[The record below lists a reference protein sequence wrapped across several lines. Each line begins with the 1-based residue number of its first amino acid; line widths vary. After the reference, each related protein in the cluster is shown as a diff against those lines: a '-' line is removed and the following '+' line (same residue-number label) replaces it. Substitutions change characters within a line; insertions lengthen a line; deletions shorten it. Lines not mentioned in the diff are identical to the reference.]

1 MFFLRRNRPQDL
13 GSVFSTIAGCT
24 VASRQ
29 YARKAGRNTVL
40 IELIKK
46 YPGLGEVGDRVE
58 VKPGYCRNFLVPQG
72 FAKQLDWKERKA
84 FIAALEKAEL
94 ENAEQETAVV
104 ENPNKVPNLKMV
116 LERLESQTVLVRS
129 FMEQNVE
136 GSKIATPVTP
146 ELISKLVLKQ
156 MKIELAPEA
165 LDMKP
170 LAFSGLHSVRLNL
183 DPTYVPEPINLK
195 VHIICSRL
203 KKSEW
208 PVVKRK
214 VVKKEVLAFE
224 GDDSDF
230 TDSDS
235 DEEEGGT
242 QRP

>member
-1 MFFLRRNRPQDL
+1 M
-13 GSVFSTIAGCT
+13 
-24 VASRQ
+24 
-29 YARKAGRNTVL
+29 
-40 IELIKK
+40 IKK
-46 YPGLGEVGDRVE
+46 YPGLGDVGDRVE

-94 ENAEQETAVV
+94 ENMENTTADEV

-116 LERLESQTVLVRS
+116 LERLEHQTVLVRS
-129 FMEQNVE
+129 FMDQNVE
-136 GSKIATPVTP
+136 GSKIASPVTP
-146 ELISKLVLKQ
+146 ELISQLVLKQ

-183 DPTYVPEPINLK
+183 DPTYVPEPVNLK
-195 VHIICSRL
+195 IHIICSKL

-214 VVKKEVLAFE
+214 VVKKEVLTFE

-230 TDSDS
+230 TDSDLS
-235 DEEEGGT
+235 DEEDGGT
-242 QRP
+242 QLGPP